1 MSKPLVLIARIV
13 PRAGHEE
20 EVCGLLKSMVPLTRA
35 EAGCRRYDL
44 YRLGD
49 RGRPQFLFHEVW
61 EDQSALDRHMETSH
75 VRALISRSSD
85 VLQGDIVVERLTEV
99 DRA

>member
-13 PRAGHEE
+13 PREGHEQ

-44 YRLGD
+44 YSCGD
-49 RGRPQFLFHEVW
+49 NGRREFLFHEEW

-75 VRALISRSSD
+75 VRELILRSSD